1 MVLEG
6 EKAMKKVGLQ
16 IVCITNHVHSD
27 IEVLPLFFFFSPIST
42 IDNCKVIFSYF

>member
-27 IEVLPLFFFFSPIST
+27 IEVLPFFFFPPFQRST
-42 IDNCKVIFSYF
+42 TVK

>member
-27 IEVLPLFFFFSPIST
+27 IEVLPLFFFFPPFQRST
-42 IDNCKVIFSYF
+42 TVK